1 LFFFRIKTILFF
13 LGTRQL
19 ELSIST
25 NGLSNSNDN
34 QHHLSAKTDFYPQ
47 SQPSIRDNDQRQN
60 HHQTSLPILDK
71 RVTPRASPAM
81 TLLASNMNKL
91 RDPLA
96 PQPYDP
102 IGGFVIFFDFIVRL
116 PSTIEQC
123 CLVTCLYHP
132 KSGLGEP
139 SELEPFRCEQYID
152 ERNGERMSA
161 ALIATKQPVPRFV
174 N

>member
-1 LFFFRIKTILFF
+1 M
-13 LGTRQL
+13 
-19 ELSIST
+19 
-25 NGLSNSNDN
+25 SNSNGN
-34 QHHLSAKTDFYPQ
+34 QNHLSAKTDLYPQ
-47 SQPSIRDNDQRQN
+47 SQPSIRDNDQFDQRQN
-60 HHQTSLPILDK
+60 HHHQTSLPILDK

-81 TLLASNMNKL
+81 NLLASNMNKL

-102 IGGFVIFFDFIVRL
+102 IGGFVIFFDFIVHL